1 MGFYQKNPLP
11 KTEPFIHR
19 KYIRLIIK
27 KQLKRQC
34 PNLTRLNKKTMID
47 HTPRLSKFMSCLSF
61 VQQINL
67 LVYILHYFYKSG
79 LFGDCVVHG
88 IDSNELA
95 NDCKVPLASLDINGK
110 KIRIYNDIDSDCG
123 ARRNKRDKSVY
134 LIGYLS
140 NGIQV
145 LYDFARF

>member
-1 MGFYQKNPLP
+1 
-11 KTEPFIHR
+11 
-19 KYIRLIIK
+19 
-27 KQLKRQC
+27 
-34 PNLTRLNKKTMID
+34 MID
-47 HTPRLSKFMSCLSF
+47 HTRLSKFMSCLSF